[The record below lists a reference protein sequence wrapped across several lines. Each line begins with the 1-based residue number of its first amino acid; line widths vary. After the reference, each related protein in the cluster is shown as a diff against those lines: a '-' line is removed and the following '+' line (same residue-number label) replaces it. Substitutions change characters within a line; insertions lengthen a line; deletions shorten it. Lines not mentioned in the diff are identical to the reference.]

1 MEKSRIEIMEKVIA
15 FSDKL
20 KLLTFDDIYNKIN
33 VATLES
39 MLKAQEQREAKKK
52 KAAEVPLDL

>member
-20 KLLTFDDIYNKIN
+20 KLLTFDDIYNRITNTARHSNRRKTYKGEIKWKTKHN
-33 VATLES
+33 T
-39 MLKAQEQREAKKK
+39 Q
-52 KAAEVPLDL
+52 